1 MRVVIGEDQVLMREG
16 LRHIVEQAGFTIV
29 ALAEDADQLLDRA
42 RMLQPDLVITDIR
55 MPPGNADD
63 GIRAALALRAERADL
78 PVMVLSQHVSRRYAT
93 ELLKTGDRGVG
104 YLLKERVAD
113 LATFAAD
120 LRDVV
125 DGGTVLDPAVVAT
138 MMDRPRPGDPLAG
151 LTPRQRE
158 VLGLMAEGRSNAAI
172 AGRLYVTE
180 KAVARH
186 SSHIYEV
193 LGIDESNEDH
203 RRVLAVVR
211 YLSA

>member
-1 MRVVIGEDQVLMREG
+1 MREG
-16 LRHIVEQAGFTIV
+16 LRHIAEQAGLTIV
-29 ALAEDADQLLDRA
+29 ALAEDAVELIRCA
-42 RMLQPDLVITDIR
+42 RTLRPDLVVADIR

-63 GIRAALALRAERADL
+63 GLRAVLGLRAERADL
-78 PVMVLSQHVSRRYAT
+78 PVMVLSQHVSRRYAS
-93 ELLKTGDRGVG
+93 ELLETGDRGVG

-113 LATFAAD
+113 IETFIGDLHAVAA
-120 LRDVV
+120 
-125 DGGTVLDPAVVAT
+125 GGTVLDPAVVAT

-151 LTPRQRE
+151 LTSRQRE

-193 LGIDESNEDH
+193 LGIDESTDDH

>member
-42 RMLQPDLVITDIR
+42 RTLRPDLIIADIR

-63 GIRAALALRAERADL
+63 GLRAVLALRAERADL
-78 PVMVLSQHVSRRYAT
+78 PAMVLSQHVSRRFAT

-113 LATFAAD
+113 LGTFAAD
-120 LRDVV
+120 LRNVV
-125 DGGTVLDPAVVAT
+125 GGGTVLDPAVVAT
-138 MMDRPRPGDPLAG
+138 MMDRPRPGDPMAG

-193 LGIDESNEDH
+193 LGIDESTEDH